1 MARKKAVKSRK
12 KIAQARKKVVRGKKK
27 ATPSRVKP
35 KRAVP
40 VRRAAAPPD
49 HARVF
54 LRHTVATLAYRCGKA
69 VRDAPESFAAF
80 KAGPTTRTPIEILA
94 HIGDLLDWV
103 LSQATGQERWRD
115 ASYSSWDVEVRRF
128 HSGLAAFDGYL
139 ASDAPLHKPAERM
152 FQGAIAD
159 ALAHTGQLTML
170 RRLAGS
176 HVRGENYSRADIK
189 AGRVGPDQPPPP
201 ERSEFD

>member
-1 MARKKAVKSRK
+1 MA
-12 KIAQARKKVVRGKKK
+12 KKK
-27 ATPSRVKP
+27 ASRAKKKTAVKAKKKGGAKKATRSAKKP
-35 KRAVP
+35 KRAP
-40 VRRAAAPPD
+40 TPD
-49 HARVF
+49 STRIF

-69 VRDAPESFAAF
+69 IRNAPESFAAF

-115 ASYSSWDVEVRRF
+115 AAYSSWDVEVRRF
-128 HSGLAAFDGYL
+128 HSSLAAFDDYL
-139 ASDAPLHKPAERM
+139 ASDAPLYRPAEHM

-159 ALAHTGQLTML
+159 ALTHTGQLTML
-170 RRLAGS
+170 RGLAGS
-176 HVRGENYSRADIK
+176 RVRGENYSRADIRL
-189 AGRVGPDQPPPP
+189 GQVGPDQPPPP

>member
-1 MARKKAVKSRK
+1 MAKKSPSRAKKKTAVKTKAKRVV
-12 KIAQARKKVVRGKKK
+12 KKVTR
-27 ATPSRVKP
+27 
-35 KRAVP
+35 VP
-40 VRRAAAPPD
+40 VQD
-49 HARVF
+49 GARMF

-69 VRDAPESFAAF
+69 VRSAPASFATF

-94 HIGDLLDWV
+94 HIGDLMDWV

-115 ASYSSWDVEVRRF
+115 AVHSSWDVEVRRF
-128 HSGLAAFDGYL
+128 HSSLAAFDSYL
-139 ASDAPLHKPAERM
+139 ASEAPLHKPAERM

-159 ALAHTGQLTML
+159 ALTHTGQLTML
-170 RRLAGS
+170 RRLGGS

-189 AGRVGPDQPPPP
+189 VGQVGPDQPPPP